1 MNYDLFD
8 SIDFAFALPTA
19 DYNLIFDS
27 PDAPALLRKLVT
39 DAHAS
44 STLVKLSIGGWT
56 GSHYFSQAVSTAANR
71 ETFVKN
77 IVATYSQ
84 YNLDGIDIDWEYPGQ
99 AGNQGN
105 TESPSDEENMV
116 EFLKLL
122 RLRLPPNAKISA
134 AVQDTPFAGRDGQPI
149 KDTSEFAK
157 CVDWIL
163 IMNYDT
169 FQAAT
174 PPGPNAPLYDGC
186 GSSSQPSQNAVA
198 GYNAWTS
205 TGFPANKIVLG
216 IPGYGYVTNVGIDH
230 LRQRRS
236 PEAPRMHR
244 LARRTT
250 VNADDDHQIQ
260 FRDLVTKGILQR
272 NSDGTY
278 AAVPSSGF
286 QRSWDKCSATPF
298 LYSNTQT
305 IPYDDPESLG
315 LKGAF
320 AKKTGMLGV
329 NMFDVHG
336 ETDQWDLITATRKT
350 TPASDSTSALGPS
363 SGSPSPPSMAGNQ
376 QALGGPLA

>member
-1 MNYDLFD
+1 
-8 SIDFAFALPTA
+8 
-19 DYNLIFDS
+19 
-27 PDAPALLRKLVT
+27 
-39 DAHAS
+39 
-44 STLVKLSIGGWT
+44 
-56 GSHYFSQAVSTAANR
+56 VSTPANR
-71 ETFVKN
+71 DTFVKN
-77 IVATYSQ
+77 ILATYSQ

-99 AGNQGN
+99 SGNQGN
-105 TESPSDEENMV
+105 TESPSDEENML

-122 RLRLPPNAKISA
+122 RLKLPPTAKISA
-134 AVQDTPFAGRDGQPI
+134 AVQDTPFAGPDGQPI
-149 KDTSEFAK
+149 KDASAFAQII
-157 CVDWIL
+157 DWIL

-169 FQAAT
+169 FQGLFAFETNDRKVLMRSKITAAT

-186 GSSSQPSQNAVA
+186 GSSTQPSQNAVA

-205 TGFPANKIVLG
+205 AGFPANKMVLG
-216 IPGYGYVTNVGIDH
+216 IPGYGYVINVGTDH

-236 PEAPRMHR
+236 PKAPRLHR

-260 FRDLVTKGILQR
+260 FRDLVTKGLLQR

-298 LYSNTQT
+298 LHSDTQT

-315 LKGAF
+315 MKGAF

-336 ETDQWDLITATRKT
+336 ETDEWDLITATRKSLLGPPET
-350 TPASDSTSALGPS
+350 ASALAPSSDSS
-363 SGSPSPPSMAGNQ
+363 SMPGDQ
-376 QALGGPLA
+376 QALGGPLE